1 MSQKTIKFLTAL
13 RMLIGINFIL
23 SLLYLITLPRA
34 IFPLQVLLY
43 LA

>member
-1 MSQKTIKFLTAL
+1 
-13 RMLIGINFIL
+13 MLIGINFIL
-23 SLLYLITLPRA
+23 SLLYLITLIQA